1 MRFLY
6 LMLIV
11 GLSWISSEAAE
22 GADWRVGIARR
33 EITPGGSIWMAGYA
47 SRNQPSQGVLQP
59 LWAKVLV
66 LEDSQGTR
74 AAIVTMDLIG
84 VDRGLSETVCR
95 RVLPTTGIPRE
106 RILLNSSHTHSGP
119 VVAGVAPLVFAL
131 EGDQLAAVT
140 AYAKTL
146 EDCLVEV
153 IEAAAKDLQPGK
165 LAFGEGEC
173 NFAANRRAL
182 RVLATTPDAQP
193 PAPVDHG
200 VPVLVIRGENDSLRA
215 VLFGYACH
223 NTTLAIFQIN
233 GDYAGFAQAA
243 LEEKYP
249 GATALFMIGCGADCN
264 PHPRSEV
271 ELARQH
277 GQSLA
282 TAVEGV
288 VESTPAPVRGPLGIR
303 FEEVELKLA
312 DPPSK
317 QRLQELAQDKN
328 LYEQRRAKSLL
339 GELAAGRSLPAS
351 CHCPVQVIRFG
362 DDLVMAA
369 LGGEV
374 CVDYALRLRREFAG
388 KRIWIAGYSNN
399 VFAYIPTERV
409 LEEGGYEGGEA
420 MVYFGL
426 PGPFQP
432 GLEQQLIDTVKR
444 LAASAP

>member
-6 LMLIV
+6 LLLIV
-11 GLSWISSEAAE
+11 GLSWVSSEAAE
-22 GADWRVGIARR
+22 GADWRFGIAQR
-33 EITPGGSIWMAGYA
+33 EITPSGSIWMAGFA
-47 SRNQPSQGVLQP
+47 SRDRPSQGVLQP
-59 LWAKVLV
+59 LWAKALV
-66 LEDSQGTR
+66 LEDGQGTR

-95 RVLPTTGIPRE
+95 RVLPATGIPRQ

-119 VVAGVAPLVFAL
+119 VVAGVTPLVYDLDA
-131 EGDQLAAVT
+131 DQQAAVA

-146 EDCLVEV
+146 EDRLVEV
-153 IEAAAKDLQPGK
+153 IEAAAKDLRPGT

-173 NFAANRRAL
+173 KFAANRRAM
-182 RVLATTPDAQP
+182 RILANTPDAQP

-200 VPVLVIRGENDSLRA
+200 VPVLVIRGEDDSLRG

-243 LEEKYP
+243 LEEKHP

-282 TAVEGV
+282 TAVEAVLEGA
-288 VESTPAPVRGPLGIR
+288 VEPVRGPLEVA
-303 FEEVELKLA
+303 FEEVELKLV
-312 DPPSK
+312 DPPGK
-317 QRLQELAQDKN
+317 EELERLADDKN
-328 LYEQRRAKSLL
+328 VYQQRRAKSFL
-339 GELAAGRSLPAS
+339 GALAAGRSLPAS
-351 CHCPVQVIRFG
+351 CRCPVQVIRLG
-362 DDLVMAA
+362 NDLVMAA

-388 KRIWIAGYSNN
+388 QRIWIAGYSND
-399 VFAYIPTERV
+399 VFAYVPTERV

-426 PGPFQP
+426 PGPFQS